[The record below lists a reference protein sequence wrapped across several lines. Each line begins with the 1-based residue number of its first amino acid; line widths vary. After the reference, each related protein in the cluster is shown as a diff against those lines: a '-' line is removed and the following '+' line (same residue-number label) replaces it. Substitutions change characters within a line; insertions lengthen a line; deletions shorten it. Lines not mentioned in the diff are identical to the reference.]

1 MSKVVK
7 YTSPEPNP
15 QIVSESDKSYILPQD
30 YQKWCNEIVSLIEQA
45 KLQAVLNVNKELLA
59 LYWQIGKGILQKQE
73 KFGWGA
79 QVVEQLAKD
88 LSISFPDD
96 RGFSARNLWNMKRFA
111 TDYPDFPFLQVP
123 LADFNQYEILQ
134 VALAENSETSSGQVP
149 LIKIEK
155 NGEQFMQVQ
164 LVQIT
169 WYHHISL
176 IPKVKSLAERAFYIM
191 ETARQGWSRDVM
203 LANIAA
209 DYLHNKGKA
218 ITNFKNTIPP
228 THSDFA
234 RYAFKDPYCFG
245 FIGTLSLKNE
255 YEIEK
260 KLTEHVTDFLME
272 MGRGFA
278 FVGRQYHLVVD
289 GDDYYIDLL
298 MYHLQMHRYV
308 VIELKAVEFIPE
320 FVSKLNFYIS
330 AVDEYIKTPQD
341 NPTIGLLLCPTKSNE
356 KVRFSLRGFSQ
367 PMGVAEY
374 EIKKIIEDIQD
385 VLPDFNSIDLENTPS
400 D

>member
-1 MSKVVK
+1 MTKNLK
-7 YTSPEPNP
+7 YENSEPVP
-15 QIVSESDKSYILPQD
+15 QIATENSPQYISPQD
-30 YQKWCNEIVSLIEQA
+30 YQQWRNQIVSLIEQA

-73 KFGWGA
+73 TLGWGA

-88 LSISFPDD
+88 LSVSFPDD

-123 LADFNQYEILQ
+123 LADFNKYEILQ
-134 VALAENSETSSGQVP
+134 VALAENPETCTGKIP
-149 LIKIEK
+149 LTKIEK
-155 NGEQFMQVQ
+155 NGEQFVQVQ
-164 LVQIT
+164 LAQIT
-169 WYHHISL
+169 WYHHITL
-176 IPKVKSLAERAFYIM
+176 IPKVKSLVERAFYIT

-203 LANIAA
+203 LANITT
-209 DYLHNKGKA
+209 DYIHTKGNA
-218 ITNFKNTIPP
+218 ITNFTRTIPP
-228 THSDFA
+228 AHSDFV

-255 YEIEK
+255 FEIEK

-278 FVGRQYHLVVD
+278 FVGRQYHLMVD

-330 AVDEYIKTPQD
+330 AVDEYIKTSQD
-341 NPTIGLLLCPTKSNE
+341 NPTIGLLLCSNKSNE

-385 VLPDFNSIDLENTPS
+385 VLPDINNIEID